1 MKKTILAILLL
12 APMSLF
18 AQKGEYTVKGE
29 VGKLNAPAK
38 AYLAYRT
45 ASDNVADSSAIV
57 NGKFEFKGT
66 VNAPVKAVLV
76 INYTGSGMRSRTAAQ
91 LPIYLETGVINV
103 TSPDSLKNATVSGSK
118 INTDNDLYM
127 KALKPSENKM
137 DAFMAE
143 YNALP
148 KEKQQDEAVRAPLN
162 IRYEAI
168 MAEKDA
174 ATTAFIKANP
184 SSFIS
189 LEAIKTLGGSIPDY
203 NKVAPLYKGL
213 TADVKATPAGVAY
226 AASLEIMKKTM
237 VGAIAPDF
245 TQNDTEGNP
254 VKLSSFR
261 GKYVLVD
268 FWASWCGPCRAE
280 NPNVVNAFNQYK
292 DKGFTVLGVSLDDE
306 KGKQRWLDAIKKD
319 GLTWTQVSDLKY
331 WNNEVSKSY
340 GISSIPQNVLIDP
353 NGVIVGKNLR
363 GKALLDKLAEILK

>member
-18 AQKGEYTVKGE
+18 AQKGEYTIKGE

-45 ASDNVADSSAIV
+45 ATDNITDSSAIV
-57 NGKFEFKGT
+57 DGKFEFKGL
-66 VNAPVKAVLV
+66 VNAPVKANLV
-76 INYTGSGMRSRTAAQ
+76 INYKGSGMRSRTAAQ
-91 LPIYLETGVINV
+91 LPMYLEAGVIKV
-103 TSPDSLKNATVSGSK
+103 SSPDSLKNAKISGSK
-118 INTDNDLYM
+118 INADNDIYM
-127 KALKPSENKM
+127 EALKPSDLKM
-137 DAFMAE
+137 KAFNDE

-148 KEKQQDEAVRAPLN
+148 KDKQQDEAVRAPLT
-162 IRYEAI
+162 IRYNAI
-168 MAEKDA
+168 MAEKEA
-174 ATTAFIKANP
+174 ATLAFIKANP
-184 SSFIS
+184 ASFIS
-189 LEAIKTLGGSIPDY
+189 LEAIKAYGGSIPEY
-203 NKVAPLYKGL
+203 NKVAPLYNGL
-213 TADVKATPAGVAY
+213 TADIKASPAGVEY

-237 VGAIAPDF
+237 VGAVAPDF
-245 TQNDTEGNP
+245 TQNDPDGNP

-268 FWASWCGPCRAE
+268 FWASWCGPCRGE

-306 KGKQRWLDAIKKD
+306 KGKQKWLDAIKKD
-319 GLTWTQVSDLKY
+319 GLTWTHVSDLKY

-340 GISSIPQNVLIDP
+340 GIRSIPQNVLIDP

>member
-38 AYLAYRT
+38 VYLAYRT
-45 ASDNVADSSAIV
+45 ATDNIADSSAIV

-118 INTDNDLYM
+118 INADNDLYM

-137 DAFMAE
+137 NAFMAE

-168 MAEKDA
+168 NAEKDA

-203 NKVAPLYKGL
+203 NKVAPLYNGL

>member
-1 MKKTILAILLL
+1 
-12 APMSLF
+12 MSLF

-45 ASDNVADSSAIV
+45 ASDNITDSSAIV

-66 VNAPVKAVLV
+66 VNAPLKATLV
-76 INYTGSGMRSRTAAQ
+76 INYKGSGIRSRTAAQ

-103 TSPDSLKNATVSGSK
+103 TSPDSLKNATISGSK
-118 INTDNDLYM
+118 INADNDLYM
-127 KALKPSENKM
+127 KALKPTDLKVNALNEE
-137 DAFMAE
+137 F
-143 YNALP
+143 NALP
-148 KEKQQDEAVRAPLN
+148 DEKKKDETVRASFTK
-162 IRYEAI
+162 RYEAI
-168 MAEKDA
+168 MAENEA
-174 ATTAFIKANP
+174 ASLSYIKANP
-184 SSFIS
+184 GSFIS
-189 LEAIKTLGGSIPDY
+189 LDAIKALGGSIPDY
-203 NKVAPLYKGL
+203 SKVAPLFNGL
-213 TADVKATPAGVAY
+213 TAAIKATPAGVEY
-226 AASLEIMKKTM
+226 AASLEVLKKTM
-237 VGAIAPDF
+237 IGAVAPDF

-306 KGKQRWLDAIKKD
+306 KGKQKWLDAIKKD
-319 GLTWTQVSDLKY
+319 GLTWTHVSDLKY
-331 WNNEVSKSY
+331 WNNEVSKAY
-340 GISSIPQNVLIDP
+340 GIRSIPQNVLLDP
-353 NGVIVGKNLR
+353 NGVIIGKNLR

>member
-12 APMSLF
+12 APMSMF

-45 ASDNVADSSAIV
+45 ATDNITDSSAIV
-57 NGKFEFKGT
+57 DGKFEFKGT
-66 VNAPVKAVLV
+66 VNAPVKATLV
-76 INYTGSGMRSRTAAQ
+76 INYKGSGIRSRTAAQ
-91 LPIYLETGVINV
+91 LPMYLETGIINV
-103 TSPDSLKNATVSGSK
+103 TSPDSLKNAKISGSK
-118 INTDNDLYM
+118 INADNDLYM

-137 DAFMAE
+137 NAFMAE

-168 MAEKDA
+168 MAEKEA
-174 ATTAFIKANP
+174 ATVAFIKANP
-184 SSFIS
+184 ASFVS
-189 LEAIKTLGGSIPDY
+189 LDAIKALGGSIPDY
-203 NKVAPLYKGL
+203 NKVAPLYNGL
-213 TADVKATPAGVAY
+213 TAEVKATPAGVAY

-237 VGAIAPDF
+237 VGAVAPDF

-306 KGKQRWLDAIKKD
+306 KGKQKWLDAIKKD
-319 GLTWTQVSDLKY
+319 GLTWTHVSDLKY